1 MCQHTEICQ
10 VDALELSHPPM
21 WDNTEI
27 HPSAVAWLSLIFS
40 LKLCSSG
47 FIQCVQKILV
57 ISLKQVA
64 KVSMDLQPEYS
75 GLQSTAVFLHQSEL
89 RPVRST
95 DNQHKWHE
103 KCPMKLLR
111 LLCSYDTS
119 GGVFDCSFS
128 CCFDP
133 PDSTFCVNSGSETTV
148 WNDSCNVMFLR
159 NVYRAQTVCTE
170 RCRLH
175 PWEIP
180 EVKIKRSHSLI
191 RSTCSL
197 LYPVG
202 IFSVQISSSI
212 SLAQTQRTIA
222 FCQGTGKRQ

>member
-21 WDNTEI
+21 WDYTEI

-95 DNQHKWHE
+95 DNRHKWHE

-133 PDSTFCVNSGSETTV
+133 PDSTFCVTLGQKQRFEMIHAMWCFSEMSTGLKL
-148 WNDSCNVMFLR
+148 SALR
-159 NVYRAQTVCTE
+159 GAGCIHGKY
-170 RCRLH
+170 L
-175 PWEIP
+175 
-180 EVKIKRSHSLI
+180 RS
-191 RSTCSL
+191 
-197 LYPVG
+197 
-202 IFSVQISSSI
+202 
-212 SLAQTQRTIA
+212 
-222 FCQGTGKRQ
+222 K